1 MRIATWNVN
10 SLNARMDAL
19 ENWLKRA
26 DPDVLLMQETKLS
39 DEDAP
44 AMWFQAAGYEL
55 THHGEGRW
63 NGVAIASRKGLDVDD
78 VVTNFGDG
86 PVRDSRSGATGVGE
100 DDFNPFDE
108 ARMLSA
114 VVDGVRVV
122 CLYAPNGRVVGS
134 PFYEGKLRWFERL
147 RRWLDETR
155 SPDESLILAGDYNVT
170 PGPED
175 VWDEVKAHGGTH
187 VSGPEREA
195 LANLRDWGLVDGYR
209 VANPDAHGHFS
220 WWDYRAG
227 MFHRNEGMRIDL
239 LYVTQPVEKRIAW
252 SEIDREARKGPP
264 VPSDH
269 APVALD
275 LDDQGKAFD
284 AGWDSALARIAART
298 RPAAHKSPAQVRYD
312 EEREAKKRPVG

>member
-10 SLNARMDAL
+10 SLKARMDAL
-19 ENWLKRA
+19 EKWFERA
-26 DPDVLLMQETKLS
+26 DPDVLLMQETKLA

-44 AMWFQAAGYEL
+44 TMWFQAAGYDL
-55 THHGEGRW
+55 LHHGEGRW
-63 NGVAIASRKGLDVDD
+63 NGVAIASRSGLSVDD

-86 PVRDSRSGATGVGE
+86 PVRDSRSAAGGEGE
-100 DDFNPFDE
+100 DDFNPFEE
-108 ARMLSA
+108 ARMVSA

-122 CLYAPNGRVVGS
+122 CLYAPNGRIVGS

-155 SPDESLILAGDYNVT
+155 SPDEPLILAGDYNVT

-187 VSGPEREA
+187 VSEPEREA
-195 LANLRDWGLVDGYR
+195 LANLREWGLVDGYR
-209 VANPDAHGHFS
+209 VANPDALAHFS
-220 WWDYRAG
+220 WRDSRAG

-239 LYVTQPVEKRIAW
+239 LYATDPVAKRIAW
-252 SEIDREARKGPP
+252 SEIDREARKGGVTTPP

-275 LDDQGKAFD
+275 LDQRGKPCE
-284 AGWDSALARIAART
+284 AGWEGALAR
-298 RPAAHKSPAQVRYD
+298 
-312 EEREAKKRPVG
+312 

>member
-10 SLNARMDAL
+10 SLKARMDAL
-19 ENWLKRA
+19 EKWLERA

-44 AMWFQAAGYEL
+44 AMWFGAAGYEL
-55 THHGEGRW
+55 VHHGEGRW
-63 NGVAIASRKGLDVDD
+63 NGVAIASRKGLDVDE

-86 PVRDSRSGATGVGE
+86 PVRDSSSGASGLDE
-100 DDFNPFDE
+100 EDFNPFDE

-114 VVDGVRVV
+114 VVGGVRVV

-134 PFYEGKLRWFERL
+134 PFFEGKLRWFERL

-155 SPDESLILAGDYNVT
+155 SPDEPLILAGDYNVT
-170 PGPED
+170 PTDED
-175 VWDEVKAHGGTH
+175 VWDPVKAHGGTH
-187 VSGPEREA
+187 VSEPEREA
-195 LANLRDWGLVDGYR
+195 LARLRDWGLVDGYR
-209 VANPDAHGHFS
+209 VANPDVRGHFS

-239 LYVTQPVEKRIAW
+239 LYVTKPVADRIVWA
-252 SEIDREARKGPP
+252 EIDREARKGPP

-269 APVALD
+269 APVVVD
-275 LDDQGKAFD
+275 LDERGAPFE
-284 AGWDSALARIAART
+284 AGWEGALSRIAART
-298 RPAAHKSPAQVRYD
+298 RP
-312 EEREAKKRPVG
+312 RPLKGRA